1 MWHVLPWELCG
12 DFNVARRREEKKN
25 CRRTSL
31 SMLDFNDFII
41 FHELIDL
48 PLKGSRFTW
57 TSGEDN
63 PILCRLDRF
72 LITPDFEQKFPLSTQ
87 TALSR
92 PISDHLPLILDTV
105 DASLGPSPFRFE
117 AMWFLVPGFLEKFQA
132 WWNSLTFSRSPS
144 STLWLEEMKRLNEEQ
159 KALRIKSKVEYE
171 QVSIMLERSIRQ
183 NSRVQW
189 LKEGGRNVS
198 FFHSMAS
205 SRRRQNMIK
214 HLFIDGEL
222 TDDRHKI
229 KSNIIN
235 HFENLFKENCP
246 YRPFIDDLEFV
257 HISEDEA
264 TSIER
269 DISEDEVIDAIKE
282 LDAVKAPGPDGYPI
296 IFFKK

>member
-1 MWHVLPWELCG
+1 MLIPWDLDFFEVLSAFEGIYSLIIEGFFKNGGSPCCFTNVYVPNHYSLRDDLWEELYAIRGMWHVLPWELCG

-144 STLWLEEMKRLNEEQ
+144 STLWFKLE
-159 KALRIKSKVEYE
+159 ALKKILSKWNRED
-171 QVSIMLERSIRQ
+171 LG
-183 NSRVQW
+183 N
-189 LKEGGRNVS
+189 
-198 FFHSMAS
+198 
-205 SRRRQNMIK
+205 
-214 HLFIDGEL
+214 L
-222 TDDRHKI
+222 TT
-229 KSNIIN
+229 
-235 HFENLFKENCP
+235 FQ
-246 YRPFIDDLEFV
+246 
-257 HISEDEA
+257 
-264 TSIER
+264 
-269 DISEDEVIDAIKE
+269 
-282 LDAVKAPGPDGYPI
+282 
-296 IFFKK
+296 